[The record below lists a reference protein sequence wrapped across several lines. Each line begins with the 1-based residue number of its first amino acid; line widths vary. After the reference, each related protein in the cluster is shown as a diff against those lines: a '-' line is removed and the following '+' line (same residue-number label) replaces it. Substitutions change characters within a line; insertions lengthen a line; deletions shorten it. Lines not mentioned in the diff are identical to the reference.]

1 MHFVRV
7 HNTLPPCY
15 GGQEPIKCP
24 VEKCGYMFAK
34 KDRLDAHMKKIHR
47 PGYEKRLS
55 CYDKSSKIL
64 SKIRCPKCQ
73 RPVSSKESLRKHMG
87 TMHAELKF
95 ECPKCHKKFC
105 KKGMLDMHLKM
116 RKFDCAD
123 GSKVEGYKWPPGQT
137 PRGPRERKRNP
148 LSTI

>member
-1 MHFVRV
+1 
-7 HNTLPPCY
+7 
-15 GGQEPIKCP
+15 
-24 VEKCGYMFAK
+24 
-34 KDRLDAHMKKIHR
+34 
-47 PGYEKRLS
+47 
-55 CYDKSSKIL
+55 
-64 SKIRCPKCQ
+64 
-73 RPVSSKESLRKHMG
+73 MG

-137 PRGPRERKRNP
+137 SRGPRQRKQNP
-148 LSTI
+148 LSTTIGDMEPGKMELLESETKEAVDSINSYQW